1 MKLKIRAITD
11 GNDKNQYCGP
21 SVISAVTDLTTGEAA
36 RLIRKQTGRKMV
48 KGSHTSEIK
57 RALEACNIDVRP
69 YRVYDEN
76 ERHVRLGRTNGP
88 TLAAWLKL
96 SKTDRT
102 SNRVF
107 LLVAGWHWQL
117 VSGRR
122 YTCGRIREIVSIK
135 DRGIKRRAR
144 VAEAYELFSDNVTKP
159 DLDVTKPK
167 PKAKDPNAALRS
179 KTRRLAKKIGVEL
192 EVDAFG
198 IWVSPPDNV
207 SDDEDPLQDGHTA
220 DEWGEALD
228 MVQEYEKFLKARLSL
243 SLRGKKQDPGAFLD
257 RCESLRRLFS

>member
-1 MKLKIRAITD
+1 MKLKLREIKD
-11 GNDKNQYCGP
+11 GKDKNSYCGP

-48 KGSHTSEIK
+48 KGSHSSEIK

-76 ERHVRLGRTNGP
+76 ERLVRLSRKNGP
-88 TLAAWLKL
+88 TLAAWLKM
-96 SKTDRT
+96 SKQDRT

-135 DRGIKRRAR
+135 DKQVKRRAR
-144 VAEAYELFSDNVTKP
+144 VAEAYELFSDKVTKP
-159 DLDVTKPK
+159 AIDVTKP
-167 PKAKDPNAALRS
+167 KDPNAALRS
-179 KTRRLAKKIGVEL
+179 KTHRLAKRVGVEL
-192 EVDAFG
+192 EVEEFG
-198 IWVSPPDNV
+198 IWVLPPNDV
-207 SDDEDPLQDGHTA
+207 TDDEDPIQDGHIA
-220 DEWGEALD
+220 DDWKEALSY
-228 MVQEYEKFLKARLSL
+228 VKVYEEFLRT
-243 SLRGKKQDPGAFLD
+243 RVKKQGQGAIKSEYWHNQFKVL
-257 RCESLRRLFS
+257 SK

>member
-1 MKLKIRAITD
+1 MKLKIRAIKD
-11 GNDKNQYCGP
+11 GKDKNGYCGP

-48 KGSHTSEIK
+48 KGSHSSEIK

-69 YRVYDEN
+69 YRVYDAN
-76 ERHVRLGRTNGP
+76 ERLVRLSRKNGP

-122 YTCGRIREIVSIK
+122 YTCGRIREIVSVK
-135 DRGIKRRAR
+135 DKQVKRRAR
-144 VAEAYELFSDNVTKP
+144 VAEAFELFSD
-159 DLDVTKPK
+159 DVTKPALDVSK
-167 PKAKDPNAALRS
+167 PKDPNAALRS
-179 KTRRLAKKIGVEL
+179 KTRRLAKRIGVEL
-192 EVDAFG
+192 EIEEFG

-207 SDDEDPLQDGHTA
+207 TDAEDPLESGHKAA
-220 DEWGEALD
+220 DWEEALSY
-228 MVQEYEKFLKARLSL
+228 VQVYEEFLRI
-243 SLRGKKQDPGAFLD
+243 RGKKQGQRAIKSEYWQAQFKGI
-257 RCESLRRLFS
+257 FS